1 MYKYGC
7 MVIVRFRLEHCMSI
21 TSSISPF
28 RNIDRTVYFR
38 GISKGA
44 GREIIPSGLQKVFFY
59 LKVIKM
65 TV

>member
-1 MYKYGC
+1 MNKYGC

-28 RNIDRTVYFR
+28 HNTDRIVYFR
-38 GISKGA
+38 GISEGA
-44 GREIIPSGLQKVFFY
+44 GREIISSGLQKVLFY